1 MKTQINNMNNMYQGI
16 SNFFISLDKIS
27 KFIIIVGLFIS
38 FYSFFFFLSN
48 KIFLI
53 GSDAFYYISIADSIV
68 KYSEMRDITAIPS
81 WPVKTPQNGIV
92 FIHVILSLIG
102 IGAKGRILSIVVI
115 NYLLYLSGI
124 YPLYKIARFCG
135 LKKGFPLIS
144 LLSVYLGAWHMYR
157 FNMLA
162 LNDGFFNSL
171 TVWFVYLVIKFVRDI
186 DLLESSAFYKPAI
199 KKMLI
204 IYLFVIVLV
213 QFRLNASLVIGSA
226 VISALLVKKYRVS
239 ALLILGSLVLLFS
252 FILIYTLIEVPSL
265 ESSGLRRL
273 YSMFWSSNVYTIK
286 LQLWKI
292 LPHLIAGLSG
302 LTNPFATLLFTIFP
316 LSMIYFGAKG
326 IIEKNFSKVF
336 IVIICLTALWF
347 TMSFP
352 RARYIWYIFPF
363 IYLIILSL
371 KRIRWVGYAFVL
383 LVFLQSVQEFYI
395 GFPRGPE
402 SKFWLHVYNHKI
414 SLPENAL
421 LSSYRRRHPYFFLKT
436 RNYLGND
443 SWGKIHEQIEAPG
456 KFMPKLNWNLIN
468 DHGSLYVMGDSTY
481 IDSTFSQV
489 SELARV
495 MNYIPT
501 KKLLTPV
508 LDEFDGW
515 GLVEIELDKFY

>member
-1 MKTQINNMNNMYQGI
+1 MIQNRMKKMVQEI
-16 SNFFISLDKIS
+16 SSLFLSLNKIS
-27 KFIIIVGLFIS
+27 IAIILIGLFVS
-38 FYSFFFFLSN
+38 FYSFFFFMSN

-347 TMSFP
+347 TMSFL

-421 LSSYRRRHPYFFLKT
+421 LSTHRRRHPYFILGT
-436 RNYLGND
+436 RTYLGND
-443 SWGKIHEQIEAPG
+443 NREAIRERFEAPG
-456 KFMPKLNWNLIN
+456 IFMPELTLDLIKDN
-468 DHGSLYVMGDSTY
+468 GSLFVLGNSTY
-481 IDSTFSQV
+481 IDSTLFQV
-489 SELARV
+489 NEIAISNGYELRST
-495 MNYIPT
+495 P
-501 KKLLTPV
+501 LTPD
-508 LDEFDGW
+508 LDEFEGW
-515 GLVEIELDKFY
+515 GLFNISLK